1 MDTNN
6 YNYYEEDD
14 EISLLNLI
22 GYVFR
27 HLKKMLIVSIV
38 VALVVGGLLGYKKSR
53 GNVTIED
60 DDLNSYLVSK
70 EVFDEKIKESNEN
83 LNDYLINSDFFS
95 LTPYNSVQA
104 KALYYVEVDDS
115 SNVDYTGSL
124 INAYIAKLTSSDCL
138 KEIADKYGIDERYVS
153 DYVHVYSHSNKY
165 LSVNDKTSVDIV
177 QTNREDNLI
186 DINVYYGDE
195 EIANN
200 ILKDLEKQL
209 LSYNDELSSSIG
221 ANKLTLVSENVYK
234 GFNNDVVSIQKD
246 KVDFINDMI
255 TSITDTQKQLN
266 SLYTSELNDNVSFKK
281 TFVKY
286 GVIGFV
292 GVFFVM
298 CVYYALVFIFSDK
311 VYSADEF
318 KDKAK
323 INVLGNLT
331 YKKSNDKYINWINK
345 LEKRPTSN
353 NYELIASNIKAY
365 GNTNK
370 VLLSGNLEDG
380 IKEDIVSN
388 LKKLLKNVE
397 IISCGSLLTDF
408 SAVNELGSVDS
419 VILLAKCNESY
430 YKTIKEEKDKLND
443 LKVTNVY
450 AIVVE

>member
-6 YNYYEEDD
+6 YNYYEEEE
-14 EISLLNLI
+14 EISLVDLI
-22 GYVFR
+22 AYVFR
-27 HLKKMLIVSIV
+27 HLKRMLIVSIA
-38 VALVVGGLLGYKKSR
+38 VALVLGGILGYKKTR

-104 KALYYVEVDDS
+104 KALYYVDGE
-115 SNVDYTGSL
+115 NTASL

-153 DYVHVYSHSNKY
+153 DYVCVYSHNNKY

-177 QTNREDNLI
+177 QTNMKDNLI

-221 ANKLTLVSENVYK
+221 TNKLTLISENVYK
-234 GFNNDVVSIQKD
+234 GFNNDVVSVQKD
-246 KVDFINDMI
+246 KIDFINDLI

-281 TFVKY
+281 AFAKY

-311 VYSADEF
+311 VYSANEF

-323 INVLGNLT
+323 IKVVGNLT
-331 YKKSNDKYINWINK
+331 YKNNNDKYINWINK
-345 LEKRPTSN
+345 LEKRPVSN
-353 NYELIASNIKAY
+353 DYDLLVSNIKAY

-370 VLLSGNLEDG
+370 VLLSGNLEDS

-397 IISCGSLLTDF
+397 IISCGSLLTDS
-408 SAVNELGSVDS
+408 SAVNKLDSVDS
-419 VILLAKCNESY
+419 VILLAKCNESS

-450 AIVVE
+450 AIVIE

>member
-6 YNYYEEDD
+6 YNYYEE
-14 EISLLNLI
+14 EEVISLVDLI
-22 GYVFR
+22 AYVFR

-38 VALVVGGLLGYKKSR
+38 VALVLGGILGYKKTR

-104 KALYYVEVDDS
+104 KALYYVDGK
-115 SNVDYTGSL
+115 NTASL

-153 DYVHVYSHSNKY
+153 DYVYVYSHNNKY
-165 LSVNDKTSVDIV
+165 LSVSDKASVDVV

-209 LSYNDELSSSIG
+209 LSYNDEMSSSIG
-221 ANKLTLVSENVYK
+221 DNKLTFVSENVYK
-234 GFNNDVVSIQKD
+234 GFNNDVVSIQKG
-246 KVDFINDMI
+246 KVNFINELV

-266 SLYTSELNDNVSFKK
+266 SLYTSESTNNISFKM

-286 GVIGFV
+286 AVIGFV
-292 GVFFVM
+292 GVFFVL
-298 CVYYALVFIFSDK
+298 CVYYALAFIFSDK
-311 VYSADEF
+311 VYSANEF
-318 KDKAK
+318 KDKTK
-323 INVLGNLT
+323 IKVVGNLT
-331 YKKSNDKYINWINK
+331 FSKNNDKYINWINK
-345 LEKRPTSN
+345 LEKRPTIN
-353 NYELIASNIKAY
+353 DYELIASNIKAY

-370 VLLSGNLEDG
+370 VLLSGNLEDS

-397 IISCGSLLTDF
+397 IISCGSLLTDS
-408 SAVNELGSVDS
+408 SAVNELDSVDS
-419 VILLAKCNESY
+419 VILLAKCNKSS

-443 LKVTNVY
+443 LNVTNVY

>member
-6 YNYYEEDD
+6 YNYYEEEE
-14 EISLLNLI
+14 EISLVDLI
-22 GYVFR
+22 AYVFR

-38 VALVVGGLLGYKKSR
+38 VALVLGGLLGYKKTR

-115 SNVDYTGSL
+115 SNVDYTASL
-124 INAYIAKLTSSDCL
+124 IKTYIAKLTSDDVLSRL
-138 KEIADKYGIDERYVS
+138 ASKYNINEVYIS
-153 DYVHVYSHSNKY
+153 DYISVYSHINNNQ
-165 LSVNDKTSVDIV
+165 VDKD
-177 QTNREDNLI
+177 NNLI
-186 DINVYYGDE
+186 DINVYYFDE
-195 EIANN
+195 EVANG
-200 ILKDLEKQL
+200 ILNDLENQL
-209 LSYNDELSSSIG
+209 LSYNDELSCSIG
-221 ANKLTLVSENVYK
+221 TNKLTLVSENVYK
-234 GFNNDVVSIQKD
+234 GFNNDVVSIQKG
-246 KVDFINDMI
+246 KVNFINELV

-266 SLYTSELNDNVSFKK
+266 SLYTSESTNNISFKM

-292 GVFFVM
+292 GVFFVL
-298 CVYYALVFIFSDK
+298 CVYYALAFIFSDK
-311 VYSADEF
+311 VYSANEF
-318 KDKAK
+318 KDKTK
-323 INVLGNLT
+323 IKVVGNLT
-331 YKKSNDKYINWINK
+331 FSKNNDKYINWINK
-345 LEKRPTSN
+345 LEKRPTIN
-353 NYELIASNIKAY
+353 DYELIASNIRAY

-370 VLLSGNLEDG
+370 VLLSGNLEDS

-397 IISCGSLLTDF
+397 IISCGSLLTDS
-408 SAVNELGSVDS
+408 SAVNELDSVDS
-419 VILLAKCNESY
+419 VILLAKCNKSS

>member
-6 YNYYEEDD
+6 YNYYEEEE
-14 EISLLNLI
+14 EISLVDLI
-22 GYVFR
+22 AYVFR

-38 VALVVGGLLGYKKSR
+38 VGLVLGGLLGYKKSR

-60 DDLNSYLVSK
+60 DDLNSFLVSK
-70 EVFDEKIKESNEN
+70 EAFDEKVKESNEN

-95 LTPYNSVQA
+95 LTPYNSV
-104 KALYYVEVDDS
+104 KVIALYYVDGE
-115 SNVDYTGSL
+115 NTISL

-221 ANKLTLVSENVYK
+221 ANKLTLISENVYK

-246 KVDFINDMI
+246 KVDFINDLI

-266 SLYTSELNDNVSFKK
+266 SLYTSESTNNVSFKK
-281 TFVKY
+281 VFVKF
-286 GVIGFV
+286 GVIGFA
-292 GVFFVM
+292 GVFFVL
-298 CVYYALVFIFSDK
+298 CVYYALAFIFSDK
-311 VYSADEF
+311 VYSAIEF

-323 INVLGNLT
+323 IKVLGNLT
-331 YKKSNDKYINWINK
+331 FTKTNSKYINWINK
-345 LEKRPTSN
+345 LEKRPTIN
-353 NYELIASNIKAY
+353 DYELVASNIKAY

-370 VLLSGNLEDG
+370 VLISGNLEDS

-397 IISCGSLLTDF
+397 IISCGSLLTDS
-408 SAVNELGSVDS
+408 SAVNELDSVDS
-419 VILLAKCNESY
+419 VILLAKCNKSS
-430 YKTIKEEKDKLND
+430 YKTIKEEKDKLDD

>member
-6 YNYYEEDD
+6 NYYYEEEE
-14 EISLLNLI
+14 EISLVDLI
-22 GYVFR
+22 AYVFR

-38 VALVVGGLLGYKKSR
+38 VGLVLGGLLGYKKSR

-115 SNVDYTGSL
+115 SNVDYTASL
-124 INAYIAKLTSSDCL
+124 IKTYIAKLTSDDVLSRL
-138 KEIADKYGIDERYVS
+138 ASKYNINEVYIS
-153 DYVHVYSHSNKY
+153 DYISVYSHINNNQ
-165 LSVNDKTSVDIV
+165 VDKD
-177 QTNREDNLI
+177 NNLI
-186 DINVYYGDE
+186 DINVYYFDE
-195 EIANN
+195 EVANS
-200 ILKDLEKQL
+200 ILNDLENQL
-209 LSYNDELSSSIG
+209 LSYNDELSNSIG

-234 GFNNDVVSIQKD
+234 GFNNDVVSVQKG
-246 KVDFINDMI
+246 KVNFINELI

-266 SLYTSELNDNVSFKK
+266 SLYTSESTNNVSFKK
-281 TFVKY
+281 VFVKY
-286 GVIGFV
+286 GVIGFA
-292 GVFFVM
+292 GVFFVL
-298 CVYYALVFIFSDK
+298 CVYYALAFIFSDK
-311 VYSADEF
+311 VYSANEF
-318 KDKAK
+318 KDKTK
-323 INVLGNLT
+323 IKVVGNLV
-331 YKKSNDKYINWINK
+331 YKKSNDKYINWINN
-345 LEKRPTSN
+345 LEKRPVSN
-353 NYELIASNIKAY
+353 DYELVASNIKAY

-370 VLLSGNLEDG
+370 VLISGDLEDS

-397 IISCGSLLTDF
+397 IISCGSLLTD
-408 SAVNELGSVDS
+408 SNAVNELDSVDS
-419 VILLAKCNESY
+419 VILLAKCNKSSY
-430 YKTIKEEKDKLND
+430 KNIKEEKEKLND

>member
-1 MDTNN
+1 MDNNN
-6 YNYYEEDD
+6 YNYYEDEE
-14 EISLLNLI
+14 EISLVDLI
-22 GYVFR
+22 AYVFR

-38 VALVVGGLLGYKKSR
+38 VALVLGGLFGYKKTR

-115 SNVDYTGSL
+115 SNVDYTASL
-124 INAYIAKLTSSDCL
+124 IKTYIAKLTSDDVLSRL
-138 KEIADKYGIDERYVS
+138 ASKYNINEVYIS
-153 DYVHVYSHSNKY
+153 DYISVYSHINNNQ
-165 LSVNDKTSVDIV
+165 VDKD
-177 QTNREDNLI
+177 NNLI
-186 DINVYYGDE
+186 DINVYYFDE
-195 EIANN
+195 EVANG
-200 ILKDLEKQL
+200 ILNDLENQL

-221 ANKLTLVSENVYK
+221 TNKLTLVSENVYK
-234 GFNNDVVSIQKD
+234 GFNNDVVSIQKG
-246 KVDFINDMI
+246 KVNFINELV

-266 SLYTSELNDNVSFKK
+266 SLYASESTNNISFKM

-286 GVIGFV
+286 AVIGFV
-292 GVFFVM
+292 GVFFVL
-298 CVYYALVFIFSDK
+298 CVYYALAFIFSDK
-311 VYSADEF
+311 VYSANEF

-323 INVLGNLT
+323 IKVVGNLT
-331 YKKSNDKYINWINK
+331 FSKNNDKYINWINK
-345 LEKRPTSN
+345 LEKRPTIN
-353 NYELIASNIKAY
+353 DYELIASNIKAY

-370 VLLSGNLEDG
+370 VLLSGNLEDS

-397 IISCGSLLTDF
+397 IISCGSLLTDS
-408 SAVNELGSVDS
+408 SAVNELDSVDS
-419 VILLAKCNESY
+419 VILLAKCNKSS

>member
-6 YNYYEEDD
+6 YNYYEEEE
-14 EISLLNLI
+14 EISLVDLI
-22 GYVFR
+22 AYVFR

-38 VALVVGGLLGYKKSR
+38 VGLVLGGLLGYKKSR

-70 EVFDEKIKESNEN
+70 EVFDQKIKESNEN

-115 SNVDYTGSL
+115 SNVDYTASL
-124 INAYIAKLTSSDCL
+124 IKTYIAKLTSDDVLSRL
-138 KEIADKYGIDERYVS
+138 ASKYNINEVYIS
-153 DYVHVYSHSNKY
+153 DYISVYSHINNNQ
-165 LSVNDKTSVDIV
+165 VDKD
-177 QTNREDNLI
+177 NNLI
-186 DINVYYGDE
+186 DINVYYFDE
-195 EIANN
+195 EVANS
-200 ILKDLEKQL
+200 ILNDLENQL
-209 LSYNDELSSSIG
+209 LSYNDELSNSIG

-234 GFNNDVVSIQKD
+234 GFNNDVVSVQKG
-246 KVDFINDMI
+246 KVNFINELI

-266 SLYTSELNDNVSFKK
+266 SLYTSETTNNVSFKK
-281 TFVKY
+281 VFVKY
-286 GVIGFV
+286 GVIGFA
-292 GVFFVM
+292 GVFFVL
-298 CVYYALVFIFSDK
+298 CVYYALAFIFSDK
-311 VYSADEF
+311 VYSANEF

-323 INVLGNLT
+323 IKVLGDLT
-331 YKKSNDKYINWINK
+331 FTKTNSKYINWINK
-345 LEKRPTSN
+345 LEKRPTIN
-353 NYELIASNIKAY
+353 DYELIASNIKAY

-370 VLLSGNLEDG
+370 VLLSGNLEDS

-397 IISCGSLLTDF
+397 IISCGSLLTDYN
-408 SAVNELGSVDS
+408 AVNELDSVDS
-419 VILLAKCNESY
+419 VILLAKCNKSS
-430 YKTIKEEKDKLND
+430 YKTIKEEKNKLDD

>member
-6 YNYYEEDD
+6 YNYYEEEE
-14 EISLLNLI
+14 EISLVDLI
-22 GYVFR
+22 AYVFR
-27 HLKKMLIVSIV
+27 HLKKMLIVSVV
-38 VALVVGGLLGYKKSR
+38 VALVLGGLLGYKKSR
-53 GNVTIED
+53 GNATIED

-115 SNVDYTGSL
+115 SNVDYTASL
-124 INAYIAKLTSSDCL
+124 IKAYIAKLTSDDVLSKL
-138 KEIADKYGIDERYVS
+138 ASKYNINEVYIS
-153 DYVHVYSHSNKY
+153 DYISIYSHINNNQ
-165 LSVNDKTSVDIV
+165 VDKD
-177 QTNREDNLI
+177 NNLI
-186 DINVYYGDE
+186 DINVYYFDE
-195 EIANN
+195 EVANS
-200 ILKDLEKQL
+200 ILNDLENQL

-221 ANKLTLVSENVYK
+221 TNKLTLVSENVYK
-234 GFNNDVVSIQKD
+234 GFNNDVVSIQKG
-246 KVDFINDMI
+246 KVNFINELI

-266 SLYTSELNDNVSFKK
+266 SLYTSESTNNISFKM

-286 GVIGFV
+286 AVIGFV
-292 GVFFVM
+292 GVFFVL
-298 CVYYALVFIFSDK
+298 CVYYALAFIFSDK
-311 VYSADEF
+311 VYSANEF
-318 KDKAK
+318 KDKTK
-323 INVLGNLT
+323 IKVVGNLV
-331 YKKSNDKYINWINK
+331 YKKSNDKYINWINN
-345 LEKRPTSN
+345 LEKRPVSN
-353 NYELIASNIKAY
+353 DYELVASNIKAY

-370 VLLSGNLEDG
+370 VLISGDLEDS

-397 IISCGSLLTDF
+397 IISCGSLLTD
-408 SAVNELGSVDS
+408 SNAVNELDSVDS
-419 VILLAKCNESY
+419 VILLAKCNKSS